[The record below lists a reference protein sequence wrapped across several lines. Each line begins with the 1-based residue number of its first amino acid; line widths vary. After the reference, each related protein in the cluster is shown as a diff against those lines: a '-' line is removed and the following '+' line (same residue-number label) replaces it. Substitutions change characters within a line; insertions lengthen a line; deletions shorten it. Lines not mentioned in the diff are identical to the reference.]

1 MDFDILRNIECEFLC
16 FKHDFVLFCLF
27 LPQWSPRFWA
37 TLASSIFD
45 FNEKTHVHFCVA
57 QVECLPFFVAHFAE
71 ARMCH
76 SQGFALL
83 PLD

>member
-16 FKHDFVLFCLF
+16 FKHYFVLFCLF

-57 QVECLPFFVAHFAE
+57 HFAE